1 MKEIENRADIS
12 LLVHSFYA
20 RIRKDELLGPIFNKH
35 IAEEEWPAHLE
46 KLTDFWVTN
55 LLGQPCFK
63 GNPSQAHARV
73 DKNLNYSISQVHF
86 GQWLKLWF
94 STIDSLYI
102 GDLATRAKEAARR
115 MSTGQFMAIWHH
127 RPQEAKG

>member
-12 LLVHSFYA
+12 LLVNSFYA
-20 RIRKDELLGPIFNKH
+20 KIRKDELLGPIFNHH
-35 IAEEEWPAHLE
+35 IAKEEWPAHLE

-55 LLGQPCFK
+55 LLGQPFFK

-86 GQWLKLWF
+86 GKWLQLWF
-94 STIDSLYI
+94 NTIDSLFV
-102 GDLATRAKEAARR
+102 GNLASRAKEAAKR

-127 RPQEAKG
+127 RPEAVKN